1 MNKHKAFSIGATA
14 KLAGV
19 TQKQLRHWE
28 ARGYISPPT
37 RVRMGDRA
45 YRYYSQAQL
54 EKVKEIKSLLNEG
67 YTLSHASKIVR
78 KEGRKDA

>member
-54 EKVKEIKSLLNEG
+54 EKIKSVKGIEVGTSIGLLFNAGLYES
-67 YTLSHASKIVR
+67 LSC
-78 KEGRKDA
+78 